1 MNRFSRLIVVG
12 SIFVVISFSLLFV
25 TVNNGLGNSGIV
37 KVIHTGISS
46 INNVL
51 AKPVQFFSEQK
62 DGIVNLIEAYKEN
75 KELKQI
81 VANLETQVA
90 ELYSL
95 QKENDSLR
103 QNLSMAE
110 QYTDK
115 TVISGL
121 VSVRTPT
128 SWSHQL
134 TISVGSNQGISKDML
149 VIANGGLVG
158 IVTEIYP
165 NSADVKLLSNSDE
178 FTKIPVRLSVDKKE
192 IYGILSGYDTD
203 TNSFIVSQLNSKEDI
218 PVGSNVVTSDLAGT
232 TPSNLQVGK
241 VSSVKNNGGTTNKE
255 VFVTPTANFSNI
267 YSVLI
272 VGSEA

>member
-37 KVIHTGISS
+37 KVIHTGIFS

-255 VFVTPTANFSNI
+255 IFVTPTANFSNI

>member
-1 MNRFSRLIVVG
+1 MNRFSRLIVVS
-12 SIFVVISFSLLFV
+12 SIFVVVSLSLLFV

-37 KVIHTGISS
+37 EVIHTGISS

-75 KELKQI
+75 KELKQV

-90 ELYSL
+90 EMDSL

-103 QNLSMAE
+103 QNLGMAD

-115 TVISGL
+115 TVISAL

-134 TISVGSNQGISKDML
+134 TISAGSNQGISKDML

-203 TNSFIVSQLNSKEDI
+203 TNSFIISQLNSKEDI

-241 VSSVKNNGGTTNKE
+241 VTSVKNNGGTTNKE